1 MHPKYDAFMGPP
13 PSMAKPNVADQ
24 SSAGLQ
30 VDLPGQP
37 TPISLVTINLDHPEL
52 LMRMTKLLVVLAQ
65 KVLAIIVAV
74 GRTNYGV
81 NMITGRS
88 VGFEGNAT
96 LVIELD

>member
-1 MHPKYDAFMGPP
+1 MHPKYDAFMGPLL
-13 PSMAKPNVADQ
+13 SMAKPNLADR

-30 VDLPGQP
+30 VNFPGQP
-37 TPISLVTINLDHPEL
+37 TPISLVTIILNHPEL
-52 LMRMTKLLVVLAQ
+52 LMRMTKLLVVLTQ

-81 NMITGRS
+81 NVITGRS
-88 VGFEGNAT
+88 VGLEGNAT